1 MPADDVSTMDV
12 LRGSRIVAYTLGAI
26 LLIAGIVLL
35 FWPDRTWTVVARF
48 IGIFLVVIGF
58 GQAIEAITTH
68 RQGSYWGL
76 LLLRGVVNLG
86 IGLALLF
93 WPSATVHVVV
103 WLVGLDLV
111 ITGILAFIV
120 SFQVPKD
127 MGRGAFLVQ
136 AIVTFVLGV
145 LIMAWPNATLNVVS
159 IILGVLLVITGLV
172 LLWSGFSLRNAVT
185 TIGPGE
191 PAV

>member
-12 LRGSRIVAYTLGAI
+12 LRGSRIAAYAVGAI
-26 LLIAGIVLL
+26 CLIAGLVLL

-68 RQGSYWGL
+68 RQGNYWGL

-145 LIMAWPNATLNVVS
+145 LIMVWPNATLNVVS
-159 IILGVLLVITGLV
+159 IILGLLLVITGIV
-172 LLWSGFSLRNAVT
+172 LLWSGFSLRKAVT
-185 TIGPGE
+185 TIGP
-191 PAV
+191 A